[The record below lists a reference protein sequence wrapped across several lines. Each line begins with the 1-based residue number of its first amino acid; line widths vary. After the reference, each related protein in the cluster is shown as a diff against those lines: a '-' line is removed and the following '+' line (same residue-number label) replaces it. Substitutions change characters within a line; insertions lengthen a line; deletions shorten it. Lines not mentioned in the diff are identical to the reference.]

1 MDKTVDNTNKKVALI
16 VATLSAFLTP
26 YMASSVNI
34 ALPSIGE
41 EFSVDALL
49 LGWVATSYLLSS
61 VMFLVPLGKIADI
74 YGRKKI
80 FTYGILIYTISSLLC
95 TFSASIAYL
104 LCFRVL
110 QGIGSAMIFGTCIAI
125 LTSVF
130 PLKERGKVLGI
141 NVAAT
146 YLGLSLGPIVGGVL
160 TQYFGWRSIFLV
172 NIPFCL
178 LIIILVFWKLEGEWA
193 EAIGEKFDLTG
204 SLIFS
209 AAIVSTM
216 YGLSLIP
223 SMQGVW
229 LLIAGISGILLFI
242 WWEKRMENPVLNI
255 NLFTK
260 NRVFAFSN
268 LAALINYSA
277 THAVGFLLSLY
288 LQYIKGLEPKS
299 AGLILVAQ
307 PIVMAFFSP
316 LAGRLS
322 DKIDPKIL
330 ASSGM
335 GIICVGLIPLIFLN
349 TSTSLLFIIFSLAV
363 LGFGFALFS
372 SPNTNAIMSSVQK
385 NFYGIASATLATMR
399 LIGQLFSMGIVMLIL
414 ALNMGKTQITPEY
427 HPLFLFSLKILFVIF
442 LLLCFCGIFA
452 SLARGK
458 KNNRDAG
465 TGPLSH

>member
-1 MDKTVDNTNKKVALI
+1 LDNTNKKVALI
-16 VATLSAFLTP
+16 AATLGAFLTP
-26 YMASSVNI
+26 FMGSSINI

-61 VMFLVPLGKIADI
+61 AMFLVPLGKIADI

-80 FTYGILIYTISSLLC
+80 FTYGILIYTFSSLLC
-95 TFSASIAYL
+95 TFSASITYL
-104 LCFRVL
+104 LYFRVL
-110 QGIGSAMIFGTCIAI
+110 QGIGSAMIFGTCVAI

-130 PLKERGKVLGI
+130 PLEERGKVLGI

-172 NIPFCL
+172 NIPLGL
-178 LIIILVFWKLEGEWA
+178 LTLILIFWKLKGEWTGA
-193 EAIGEKFDLTG
+193 KGEKLDLIG

-209 AAIVSTM
+209 VAIVSMM

-223 SMQGVW
+223 AMQGVW
-229 LLIAGISGILLFI
+229 LLITGTAGILLFI
-242 WWEKRMENPVLNI
+242 WWEKRIENPVLNI

-277 THAVGFLLSLY
+277 TFAVGFLLSLY

-299 AGLILVAQ
+299 VGLILVAQ

-322 DKIDPKIL
+322 DRIDPKIL

-335 GIICVGLIPLIFLN
+335 GIISIALIPLIFLN
-349 TSTSLLFIIFSLAV
+349 TSTSLVFIIFSLAV

-414 ALNMGKTQITPEY
+414 AINMGKTQITPEY
-427 HPLFLFSLKILFVIF
+427 HPLFLISLKSLFVIF
-442 LLLCFCGIFA
+442 SLLCFCGIFA

-458 KNNRDAG
+458 RNNKDRDTG
-465 TGPLSH
+465 TGSLSH